1 MLGEADETQ
10 KTRQNPEKWDHNSG
24 LKKLSPDR
32 LSGRND
38 FTLDKVSFRPVNRQN
53 FFKKKKNRTSRF
65 CVALKKSLSYCI
77 VINIKLR

>member
-10 KTRQNPEKWDHNSG
+10 KTRHNQEKWDHNSG

-38 FTLDKVSFRPVNRQN
+38 FTLDKVSFRPVNTQN
-53 FFKKKKNRTSRF
+53 FFF
-65 CVALKKSLSYCI
+65 LKKIEHQDFAWLLKK
-77 VINIKLR
+77 V

>member
-1 MLGEADETQ
+1 MLGETDETQ

-53 FFKKKKNRTSRF
+53 FFLKKK
-65 CVALKKSLSYCI
+65 
-77 VINIKLR
+77 